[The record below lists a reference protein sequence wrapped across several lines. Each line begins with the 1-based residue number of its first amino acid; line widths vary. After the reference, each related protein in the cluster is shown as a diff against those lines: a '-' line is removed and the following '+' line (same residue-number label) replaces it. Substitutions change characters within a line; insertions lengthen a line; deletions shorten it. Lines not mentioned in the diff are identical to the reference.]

1 MNERRS
7 DSSRRDFLRR
17 GAVGAAAVLA
27 GAGRSVT
34 VADDQ
39 KVEKP
44 AGLPPL
50 RIDDRS
56 AKAPTSPVVIER
68 ATKFDKPVLAE
79 LLKRSFDRLGGIR
92 KLVSGKTVTV
102 KLNVTGDG
110 RKRLG
115 GKTAARSY
123 QVHPNLIE
131 VLCGALHQNGA
142 KRICLVESY
151 YRRKDPRE
159 ILASHK
165 WDVAKIES
173 AGGHTVVWE
182 DTRNRGQF
190 KDYVKL
196 DVPWGGYTF
205 PSYHLNRRYVDT
217 DVMVSIAK
225 IKNHITAGV
234 TGAVKNLF
242 GITPTALYGNDAP
255 NENTIANRGN
265 VLHQGS
271 QLVPEGV
278 TQEHDSDRPRL
289 AGGAQESYYRVPMV
303 TADLLGI
310 RPVDLAVVEGI
321 ETCRGGEGP
330 WCRGVRPIDPG
341 LVLVGRNAI
350 TVDAIMTAVMGYDP
364 TASTNK
370 DVWPGYN
377 HLELLAR
384 AGVATNDPA
393 RIEVLGT
400 PLEDALHDFF
410 PDLKGWVK
418 RNLVK

>member
-1 MNERRS
+1 MTEPGS
-7 DSSRRDFLRR
+7 SSSRRDFLRR
-17 GAVGAAAVLA
+17 GAVGTVTMLA
-27 GAGRSVT
+27 GAGVT
-34 VADDQ
+34 VADDRP
-39 KVEKP
+39 VEKTV
-44 AGLPPL
+44 GLPPL

-56 AKAPTSPVVIER
+56 ARAPTSPVVIER
-68 ATKFDKPVLAE
+68 ATRFDKSVLAG
-79 LLKRSFDRLGGIR
+79 LLGRSFDRLGGIR

-115 GKTAARSY
+115 GKPAARTY

-131 VLCGALHQNGA
+131 VLCGVLHRNGA
-142 KRICLVESY
+142 KRIHLVESY

-159 ILASHK
+159 ILASNK

-173 AGGHTVVWE
+173 ASGHKVVWE
-182 DTRNRGQF
+182 DTKNRGQF
-190 KDYVKL
+190 EDYVKL
-196 DVPWGGYTF
+196 DVPWGGYIF
-205 PSYHLNRRYVDT
+205 PSYHINRRYVDT

-242 GITPTALYGNDAP
+242 GIAPTSLYGNDAP
-255 NENTIANRGN
+255 NESTTQSRGN
-265 VLHQGS
+265 ILHHGTKF
-271 QLVPEGV
+271 VPDGV
-278 TQEHDSDRPRL
+278 TREHDPDRPRL
-289 AGGAQESYYRVPMV
+289 PGPSQESYYRVPMV
-303 TADLLGI
+303 TADLLGV

-341 LVLVGRNAI
+341 LVLVGRNAV
-350 TVDAIMTAVMGYDP
+350 TVDAIMAAVMGYDP
-364 TASTNK
+364 TASTKK
-370 DVWPGYN
+370 DVWIGYN

-400 PLEDALHDFF
+400 PLADALHDFF
-410 PDLKGWVK
+410 PDLNGWVK
-418 RNLVK
+418 RNLVEKG